1 MQSSGGRTLTDGPKP
16 FKKLKPPKGLKSL
29 DMFGITDNKNAE
41 LAKKNAE
48 LAAVI
53 KKGSA
58 SKVNLMLTMPKK
70 EHVERVKDQIRKERN
85 TKEEVARQRRLKII
99 QEEIDRGGTTINV
112 KRCFLTD
119 LRVSADVYEEVRI
132 RMIHELEVYARRAEG
147 SAKYR
152 ESKTIQIQDVTM

>member
-1 MQSSGGRTLTDGPKP
+1 MQPNGGPTLTDGPKS

-29 DMFGITDNKNAE
+29 DQFGITAEKNT
-41 LAKKNAE
+41 E
-48 LAAVI
+48 LAAVV
-53 KKGSA
+53 KKASA
-58 SKVNLMLTMPKK
+58 SRAALVMVMPKK
-70 EHVERVKDQIRKERN
+70 ELPTKERM
-85 TKEEVARQRRLKII
+85 TKDEVARQHRLKII
-99 QEEIDRGGTTINV
+99 QNEIDRGGTTINV

-152 ESKTIQIQDVTM
+152 GSKTVQIQDVTM

>member
-1 MQSSGGRTLTDGPKP
+1 MTDSRKP
-16 FKKLKPPKGLKSL
+16 FKKLKPPKGLRSL
-29 DMFGITDNKNAE
+29 DQFGVTAEKNVE
-41 LAKKNAE
+41 LAT
-48 LAAVI
+48 VI
-53 KKGSA
+53 KKSSA
-58 SKVNLMLTMPKK
+58 SKVSVVLTMPK
-70 EHVERVKDQIRKERN
+70 KERN
-85 TKEEVARQRRLKII
+85 TKEEVARQHRLNII

-152 ESKTIQIQDVTM
+152 GSKTIQIQDVTM